1 VALDARGDRAGAVTD
16 TTTMLPAAASVLLVL
31 SAGFAARPLLTSP
44 RPIPR
49 HGILGE
55 QRAPARHRRGG
66 RGMVIVAAT
75 ATATVLIAVVGLLP
89 TAALGIALWGRPRV
103 AALIS
108 IRRDRRRRE
117 RAFPDAVELLVLTV
131 QSGLTPNQAVRNLVA
146 TAPDSLRAAFAAV
159 THRLDRGAPL
169 ADALAALRDEIG
181 PSAGALVDAIAGAER
196 YGLPLAPVLER
207 LADDARAARR
217 RIGEADARR
226 LPVKLSFPLVVCT
239 LPSFVLLAIA
249 PSVLAAISSLGD
261 SAW

>member
-1 VALDARGDRAGAVTD
+1 MSSAAAV
-16 TTTMLPAAASVLLVL
+16 LPPAASAMVVL
-31 SAGFAARPLLTSP
+31 SAGFATSRHLTPVRRPQRPTSGVRERRRP
-44 RPIPR
+44 RF
-49 HGILGE
+49 
-55 QRAPARHRRGG
+55 ARRGS
-66 RGMVIVAAT
+66 RVIFATTVAT
-75 ATATVLIAVVGLLP
+75 LLVTVVGLVP
-89 TAALGIALWGRPRV
+89 TVALGVAIWARPHV
-103 AALIS
+103 TALITA
-108 IRRDRRRRE
+108 RRDRRRRE
-117 RAFPDAVELLVLTV
+117 RAFPDAVEMLVLTV
-131 QSGLTPNQAVRNLVA
+131 QSGLTPNQAVRNLET
-146 TAPDSLRAAFAAV
+146 TAPRSLRAAFAAV

-169 ADALAALRDEIG
+169 PDALTTLRDQIG